1 MRRFI
6 KRKDLATLSASE
18 GSRFSTDGMHRLQLS
33 TTSQRHQIEYFQSGD
48 CFSRS
53 RSIAMTN
60 LPAQSQLCVV

>member
-33 TTSQRHQIEYFQSGD
+33 TTSQRHQIEYSN
-48 CFSRS
+48 RE
-53 RSIAMTN
+53 IASVAVA
-60 LPAQSQLCVV
+60 PSQ